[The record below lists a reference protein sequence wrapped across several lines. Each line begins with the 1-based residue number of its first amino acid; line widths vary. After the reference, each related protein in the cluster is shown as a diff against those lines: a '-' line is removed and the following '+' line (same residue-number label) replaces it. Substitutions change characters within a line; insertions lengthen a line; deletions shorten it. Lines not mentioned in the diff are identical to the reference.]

1 VRLMLLEVKA
11 YTSDVRGEPCAAARD
26 RTSGLVSVRICA
38 GRGVDGSSEQGPD
51 PSRLLERQGR
61 RVVEGQ
67 LGAMTWIG
75 RMTRAAKGVRPQLV
89 RWNADVGAVVGA

>member
-1 VRLMLLEVKA
+1 VRLMLLDVKG

-26 RTSGLVSVRICA
+26 RTDGLVSVRICA

-51 PSRLLERQGR
+51 PSGLQRR

-67 LGAMTWIG
+67 LGAITWIE
-75 RMTRAAKGVRPQLV
+75 RMTRAANSVRPQLV
-89 RWNADVGAVVGA
+89 RWDADVGAVVGA